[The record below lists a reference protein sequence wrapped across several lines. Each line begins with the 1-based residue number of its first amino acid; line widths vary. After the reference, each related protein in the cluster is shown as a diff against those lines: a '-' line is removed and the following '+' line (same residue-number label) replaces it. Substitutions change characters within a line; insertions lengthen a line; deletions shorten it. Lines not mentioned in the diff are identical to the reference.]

1 MFYGIFFVIKLPY
14 NAKKRKWSRTELS
27 ENNINISQTN
37 EYKNNFIKNNYDRIN
52 IPFKKGT
59 KDILNKHIKE
69 YGYKSVS
76 FFVNEAVQ
84 EKIQRDLDNN
94 SNN

>member
-1 MFYGIFFVIKLPY
+1 MQ
-14 NAKKRKWSRTELS
+14 KKEKWSMIELS
-27 ENNINISQTN
+27 ENKENISQTS

-69 YGYKSVS
+69 YGYKSLNN
-76 FFVNEAVQ
+76 FINEAIN
-84 EKIQRDLDNN
+84 EKIARDLDNF
-94 SNN
+94 

>member
-1 MFYGIFFVIKLPY
+1 MI
-14 NAKKRKWSRTELS
+14 ELS
-27 ENNINISQTN
+27 KNKENISQTS

-84 EKIQRDLDNN
+84 EKIARDLENN
-94 SNN
+94 TDK

>member
-1 MFYGIFFVIKLPY
+1 MQ
-14 NAKKRKWSRTELS
+14 KKEKWSMIELS
-27 ENNINISQTN
+27 ENKENISQTS

-69 YGYKSVS
+69 YGYKSIS

-94 SNN
+94 TDNL

>member
-1 MFYGIFFVIKLPY
+1 MI
-14 NAKKRKWSRTELS
+14 ELS
-27 ENNINISQTN
+27 ENKENISQTS

-69 YGYKSVS
+69 YGYKSIS
-76 FFVNEAVQ
+76 FFVNKAVQ

-94 SNN
+94 TDNL

>member
-1 MFYGIFFVIKLPY
+1 MI
-14 NAKKRKWSRTELS
+14 ELS
-27 ENNINISQTN
+27 VNKENISQTS

-69 YGYKSVS
+69 YGYKSIS
-76 FFVNEAVQ
+76 FFVNKAVQ

-94 SNN
+94 TDNL